1 MLNNA
6 SRIPALL
13 LLSALV
19 SCGQEAAVPQAE
31 VVAEAAIPAQ
41 EHASDIH
48 WYDGTVDAAFAL
60 AEAEDKP
67 LFFYWGAIWCPPCEQ
82 IKATV
87 FKHPGF
93 LTMMDLFV
101 PVYLDGDTE
110 RAQSWGEHFAV
121 AGYPTM
127 IVFSPTGDEIT
138 RIPGW
143 IDSTQYINVL
153 QIALDDLT
161 STPDLL
167 HKALTEPAS
176 LKANAWTRL
185 AFYSWEQSNLP
196 DDVKMDAAT
205 FGKLAESAR
214 EAGNTI
220 AWSRLMFHALY
231 AAGVAMET
239 DDSAFTQA
247 QRQQA
252 RQDLD
257 TILHDRDMTLAN
269 SDYLLLYFSDF
280 TDMLATGDASDEAL
294 ADNWIAAM
302 EVLRS
307 APQLSGAEHLASW
320 YPSVER
326 FFNSNPDA
334 ERLPADLEQ
343 TIIDSIN
350 AEDSE
355 TRGDARQNVINTA
368 YQLLFEAKRPDL
380 SRQILLDE
388 IGKSHAPYYFMSSL
402 GGLAEEAG
410 NNAEAVDWHRQAY
423 EGSKGEATRFQWGYQ
438 YVASMIQLA
447 PEQAELIASTALGL
461 LEEFQDRENILTGR
475 NFGRLQSLVADLQ
488 EWQAATGDASAL
500 APFYANL
507 ESLCSNT
514 SVTGETGEHCE
525 SLLQAGL

>member
-19 SCGQEAAVPQAE
+19 SCGQEAAAPEAD
-31 VVAEAAIPAQ
+31 VVSEPAIPAE
-41 EHASDIH
+41 EHTSDIH

-127 IVFSPTGDEIT
+127 IVFSPSGDEIT

-167 HKALTEPAS
+167 QMALTNPAGI
-176 LKANAWTRL
+176 KPDAYTRL
-185 AFYSWEQSNLP
+185 AFYSWEQANLP
-196 DDVKMDAAT
+196 DDVAMDADT
-205 FGKLAESAR
+205 FHALAQGAR
-214 EAGNTI
+214 EAGNGI

-231 AAGVAMET
+231 AAVTAMEE
-239 DDSAFTQA
+239 SGEELSPEQVH
-247 QRQQA
+247 RA

-257 TILHDRDMTLAN
+257 VVLHDRDMTLAN
-269 SDYLLLYFSDF
+269 SDYLFFYFSDI
-280 TDMLATGDASDEAL
+280 TDMLSVGDKEDDTL
-294 ADNWIAAM
+294 ANDWIAAM
-302 EVLRS
+302 SVLRE

-326 FFNSNPDA
+326 YWNTNPDA
-334 ERLPADLEQ
+334 EHLPADLEQ
-343 TIIDSIN
+343 TIIDSIT
-350 AEDSE
+350 AVDSE

-410 NNAEAVDWHRQAY
+410 NNTEAVDWHRKAY

-447 PEQAELIASTALGL
+447 PEQGEMIASTSLGL
-461 LEEFQDRENILTGR
+461 LEEFTDRENVLTGR
-475 NFGRLQSLVADLQ
+475 NFGRLQSLVNDLQ
-488 EWQAATGDASAL
+488 EWQAASGDASAL

-507 ESLCSNT
+507 ESLCNT
-514 SVTGETGEHCE
+514 PSLAGETREHCE